1 MRNNSDRGA
10 YLGALFAKASNDDR
24 SPYVISCDVA
34 ELRKAARSLESLAVA
49 DCNYGLTSRQFVRR
63 QGLRSFVDGLAAEY
77 GFRAECHGD
86 PRGLVVKLFDPADDN
101 KGDGFGGGWG
111 VY

>member
-1 MRNNSDRGA
+1 MRNNQDRGA
-10 YLGALFAKASNDDR
+10 FLGALFAKASNDDR

-34 ELRKAARSLESLAVA
+34 ELRKAARSLEALAIA
-49 DCNYGLTSRQFVRR
+49 DCNYGMTSRQQSRRDKLRMFV
-63 QGLRSFVDGLAAEY
+63 VELATDY

-86 PRGLVVKLFDPADDN
+86 PRGLVVKLFDPADDSA
-101 KGDGFGGGWG
+101 GDGFGGGWG